1 MTATA
6 ELILPEFRKQDEI
19 ISEIREKYTG
29 MTVAKDGYKAVR
41 AARLELK
48 KLRCDVENLRKDLKE
63 ESLKRGRSIDSEAN
77 RLKSMLEPIEQAL
90 AAEEKA
96 EDDRKAAELRAI
108 QEAAERK
115 LQSRV
120 DAVVEAGGTPV
131 VSIIRPMSEDEFA
144 GYLEAIRVEV
154 AELAEARRAEEEARA
169 KREAEETAEREKRE
183 AEERAE
189 RERLEAERAAELA
202 RQAEELR
209 IREAELAEARKVE
222 AERLQAMREQ
232 IEQERAE
239 LRRQQEAAA
248 ERERVAEEER
258 RQVEAE
264 KRAEEERIESER
276 LEAERVERLEA
287 LKPEIEKVV
296 KFRSQLLKHAKAE
309 LKKLGNPSWSEGV
322 LIGVTALLDD
332 IEQTVSE
339 I

>member
-6 ELILPEFRKQDEI
+6 ELILPEFRKPDEI

-29 MTVAKDGYKAVR
+29 MTVAKDGYKTVR

-63 ESLKRGRSIDSEAN
+63 ESLKRGRAIDSEAN
-77 RLKSMLEPIEQAL
+77 RLKAMLEPIEQAL

-96 EDDRKAAELRAI
+96 EDDRKAEELRAI

-131 VSIIRPMSEDEFA
+131 VSIIRPMSDDEFA
-144 GYLEAIRVEV
+144 GYLEAVRVEV
-154 AELAEARRAEEEARA
+154 AELAEAKRAEEDARA
-169 KREAEETAEREKRE
+169 KRE

-189 RERLEAERAAELA
+189 RERLEAERAEELA

-222 AERLQAMREQ
+222 AEQLQAMREQ
-232 IEQERAE
+232 IEHERAE
-239 LRRQQEAAA
+239 FRKQQEIAAGRERLAEA
-248 ERERVAEEER
+248 ERR
-258 RQVEAE
+258 RVEAE
-264 KRAEEERIESER
+264 KRAEDDRIEAER
-276 LEAERVERLEA
+276 LEAERLERLEA

-296 KFRSQLLKHAKAE
+296 KFRSQMLKHAKAE
-309 LKKLGNPSWSEGV
+309 LKKLGNPSWGDDV
-322 LIGVTALLDD
+322 LESICSAVDSVEASLSS
-332 IEQTVSE
+332 V
-339 I
+339 